1 MVVFCYYFF
10 FLCCLSF
17 LGCFFFCFL
26 VIVFYCKLFFFINL
40 FYWIIIFCSF
50 SIFIKLYVMNVKV
63 CIVVELYG
71 ILDFVIW
78 DWMDGLLFCI
88 FCEINKLIDK
98 NECKYIVFDSDVDV
112 LWVENM
118 NFVMDDNRFLILV
131 NGERI
136 WF

>member
-1 MVVFCYYFF
+1 
-10 FLCCLSF
+10 
-17 LGCFFFCFL
+17 
-26 VIVFYCKLFFFINL
+26 
-40 FYWIIIFCSF
+40 
-50 SIFIKLYVMNVKV
+50 
-63 CIVVELYG
+63 
-71 ILDFVIW
+71 
-78 DWMDGLLFCI
+78 MDGLLFCI

>member
-1 MVVFCYYFF
+1 MY
-10 FLCCLSF
+10 
-17 LGCFFFCFL
+17 
-26 VIVFYCKLFFFINL
+26 I
-40 FYWIIIFCSF
+40 
-50 SIFIKLYVMNVKV
+50 MNVKV

-71 ILDFVIW
+71 MLDFVIR
-78 DWMDGLLFCI
+78 DWIDGLLFNI
-88 FCEINKLIDK
+88 FCEINKFIDK

-118 NFVMDDNRFLILV
+118 NFVMDDNRLLILV